1 MVAMVVICSIAIIVS
16 FLSLFVPNLR
26 AQNKVVFYV
35 RHPTAEARIVSK
47 EASVNFKNAIISL

>member
-1 MVAMVVICSIAIIVS
+1 MVVICSIAIIVS

-35 RHPTAEARIVSK
+35 RPPTAEARIVSK